1 MMLFPKPLPAMVLA
15 ALTGLKRHAVNPYSY
30 LSNVAIGT

>member
-15 ALTGLKRHAVNPYSY
+15 APTSLKRQAVKSYSY
-30 LSNVAIGT
+30 LSNVVIGT